1 MTPFEWIVKSGTT
14 GLATAI
20 EAAGAV
26 VIAFAVVTTVVRW
39 LRALLTPAAAEA
51 QTRLA
56 LVSLGTWLSFALEFE
71 VAADILRTAV
81 APSWN
86 DIGQLSAII
95 VLRSALNYVLRS
107 ESGHL
112 VRTLTVPAPQRSYG
126 AGR

>member
-1 MTPFEWIVKSGTT
+1 MTPFEMIVKTGTME
-14 GLATAI
+14 LATTI
-20 EAAGAV
+20 EAVGAA
-26 VIAFAVVTTVVRW
+26 VIAFAVATTVVRW
-39 LRALLTPAAAEA
+39 LRALLTPATAEG

-56 LVSLGTWLSFALEFE
+56 LVSLGAWLSFALEFE

-95 VLRSALNYVLRS
+95 VLRSALNFVLRS

-112 VRTLTVPAPQRSYG
+112 VRTLTVPVPQRSYG

>member
-1 MTPFEWIVKSGTT
+1 MTPFEFIVKAGTI
-14 GLATAI
+14 GLATTI
-20 EAAGAV
+20 ETVGAT

-39 LRALLTPAAAEA
+39 LRALLRPATAEA

-112 VRTLTVPAPQRSYG
+112 VRTLTVAAPQHPYSV
-126 AGR
+126 GR